1 MEKAEKL
8 KAEANELFKN
18 ERFSA
23 AVDLYTQAI
32 SLNPS
37 NAVYFANR
45 SIANHRLEN
54 FGNLLLL
61 FLYDDFFRLREAFSA
76 DNLLQWLSLC
86 SV

>member
-54 FGNLLLL
+54 FGNS
-61 FLYDDFFRLREAFSA
+61 FV
-76 DNLLQWLSLC
+76 SLW
-86 SV
+86 